1 MSGKKK
7 LFGNAFGQRRSKYC
21 AKATYLDGKRFASK
35 KEAARYGQ
43 LKAMADAGYI
53 KNLNTQVPFE
63 IKINDKKICKY
74 LADFCYEEVA
84 TGESVVEDVK
94 GFRTDIYK
102 LKKKLVEAI
111 YGISIKEV

>member
-1 MSGKKK
+1 MSGKKR
-7 LFGNAFGQRRSKYC
+7 LFGNAYGQRRSKYC

-53 KNLNTQVPFE
+53 TNLATQVPFE
-63 IKINDKKICKY
+63 INVNDKKICKY
-74 LADFCYEEVA
+74 LADFQYCDVQ
-84 TGESVVEDVK
+84 TGEIVVEDVK

-111 YGISIKEV
+111 YKIQIKEV